1 MPRTT
6 KDRVLPPKK
15 VSKAVITRLDTYIEK
30 KGIEDPRKNM
40 FLKAYFDPGSPTFS
54 NGYQS
59 ALAAGFSSAYAR
71 QIVGKNAQSWIQDF
85 RKSFQE
91 KIVNSAELKL
101 YDHIISEN
109 AKVSADMT
117 KFALTTLSKE
127 TYATKTPEDHRHL
140 HMHQLDPDQVQ
151 RILETMNK

>member
-1 MPRTT
+1 MPRVT
-6 KDRVLPPKK
+6 KDRVLPAKK
-15 VSKAVITRLDTYIEK
+15 VRQAVISRLDTYIEK
-30 KGIEDPRKNM
+30 KGIEDPRKSM

-59 ALAAGFSSAYAR
+59 ALVAGFSRAYAR

-91 KIVNSAELKL
+91 KILNKAEIRGWDLMHSTS
-101 YDHIISEN
+101 D
-109 AKVSADMT
+109 KVAADMT
-117 KFALTTLSKE
+117 KFFLSTLGKD
-127 TYATKTPEDHRHL
+127 TYSQKTLEDHRHL
-140 HMHQLDPDQVQ
+140 HMHQLDPDQVK

>member
-6 KDRVLPPKK
+6 KDRAPVPKK
-15 VSKAVITRLDTYIEK
+15 LRQSVVAKIDTYIEK
-30 KGIEDPRKNM
+30 KGIDDPRKQL

-59 ALAAGFSSAYAR
+59 ALIAGFGKHYAR

-85 RKSFQE
+85 RNNFRE
-91 KIVNSAELKL
+91 KIFNKAEIRLWDL
-101 YDHIISEN
+101 MHSGSD
-109 AKVSADMT
+109 KVAADMT
-117 KFALTTLSKE
+117 KFALQTLGKE
-127 TYATKTPEDHRHL
+127 VYSPRTVEDHRHL
-140 HMHQLDPDQVQ
+140 HMHQLDPDQIQ